1 MTVIDTPQ
9 DINRFRVAA
18 LICSL
23 QIEVKTGM
31 KMSRGVSPLKIAK
44 VQYGCPK
51 NTKAGALAWLEEQ
64 YEEAYGRPYGA

>member
-9 DINRFRVAA
+9 GMERFRMAA
-18 LICSL
+18 LICAL

-31 KMSRGVSPLKIAK
+31 KMSRGISGLKIAK
-44 VQYGCPK
+44 VQFGCPK